1 MKRFAGG
8 RRGGFTLIE
17 TLAVMAVSGILL
29 SVLVPGIMVARET
42 AFRAY
47 CKNNLH
53 QIASGL
59 IHYESTNG
67 RLPGC
72 GSGSGK
78 DWAIAILPHME
89 QTDLFQMFEMNASAF
104 SAINN
109 SAAKNCPKVY
119 QCPSNPDRAFVMEN
133 IPPAHYGLNPYLAES
148 PISHLQ
154 QTTRTILAGELS
166 SGTSMPWVASPVLGG
181 GNNGFHHGGNSVL
194 TFADGHVES
203 VSAPNISGILLET
216 AMPR

>member
-1 MKRFAGG
+1 METFTGR
-8 RRGGFTLIE
+8 RRGGFTMIE
-17 TLAVMAVSGILL
+17 TLAVMAVSGILISL
-29 SVLVPGIMVARET
+29 LAPGIMAVRET

-109 SAAKNCPKVY
+109 SAAKNCPKAY
-119 QCPSNPDRAFVMEN
+119 QCPSIADRTFVMEN
-133 IPPAHYGLNPYLAES
+133 IPPAHYGLNPYLAEI

-154 QTTRTILAGELS
+154 LTTRTILAGELS
-166 SGTSMPWVASPVLGG
+166 SGTSMPWVASPVLVG
-181 GNNGFHHGGNSVL
+181 GNIGFHHGQNTVL

-203 VSAPNISGILLET
+203 VSDANISGILLET
-216 AMPR
+216 AMSR